1 MLRRRRATARPP
13 QFYVAGRSA
22 SSSRPRIQSRIQSG
36 GRAST
41 FTRGRWRRGWR
52 PILPRQTVSMLNV
65 EPLRFLYRGE
75 KRLSGARIVTVT
87 LKLLDKRE
95 LFGDP
100 RVA

>member
-1 MLRRRRATARPP
+1 
-13 QFYVAGRSA
+13 
-22 SSSRPRIQSRIQSG
+22 
-36 GRAST
+36 
-41 FTRGRWRRGWR
+41 
-52 PILPRQTVSMLNV
+52 MLNV

-87 LKLLDKRE
+87 LELLDKRE